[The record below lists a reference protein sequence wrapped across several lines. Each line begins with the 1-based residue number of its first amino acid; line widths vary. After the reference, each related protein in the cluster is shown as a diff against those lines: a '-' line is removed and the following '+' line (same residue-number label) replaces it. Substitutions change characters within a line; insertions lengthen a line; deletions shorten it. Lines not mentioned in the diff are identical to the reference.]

1 MKLTGSGH
9 AGKEGSAF
17 FIWGT
22 VKQWNS
28 LLAENVEKVSV
39 GLLGFRSAR
48 TIIPIEQVWGK

>member
-39 GLLGFRSAR
+39 FTNLQECKNYN
-48 TIIPIEQVWGK
+48 PY